1 MEVVLNL
8 LVIGFV
14 ALIAYWWANQGLF
27 SAVLH
32 CVCVIAAGTLAFA
45 TWEPVAGIFLGIKSM
60 TPYAYGIGLMLPF
73 GVYLL
78 VLRVLADKLA
88 PDNLNFPH
96 WANLGVGGAVGLV
109 AAVLTV
115 GLSIIG
121 IGHTHAAREVLG
133 VGGASRANNTR
144 GQPDLS
150 RASLW
155 VPVHKIADGFFATL
169 STGAM
174 APTLSKPSLASEHP
188 LLAEQ
193 ALGLFRD
200 TYTKN
205 GRLARTVA
213 APGSIRLDKA
223 LLVSNFTVP
232 GTTVSGPAYVVDL
245 HFEPGATTEGQ
256 GFAISASQLRLV
268 GSKVRGTSGAGSG
281 IAYPLAWSQP
291 SAGGGRGVF
300 QFDDVTHYVSA
311 PAGTTQLD
319 ATFVF
324 PADRFGQGEPPKF
337 LHAMGLRLPFP
348 AITAESNMQDGIAA
362 LLGGG
367 TAAAGTVPTGLAQ
380 INPDDL
386 RLNDSIQPANADL
399 NNLGAMEVKDT
410 NYLFEGSGEYEQGGF
425 RGNKG
430 VVVKG
435 IWAPPNTRVVRLNIS
450 RGGSSSIDLWNDRS
464 KVRETAGEDAVL
476 ALVDDLGRS
485 YYPIGYIHAI
495 AGGNRM
501 AVVKLGR
508 DGAFYKISAFPFLAS
523 SGADQLYAIF
533 TPAVD
538 RKIVAVKLGNEWI
551 AAANLAVPALK

>member
-1 MEVVLNL
+1 
-8 LVIGFV
+8 
-14 ALIAYWWANQGLF
+14 
-27 SAVLH
+27 
-32 CVCVIAAGTLAFA
+32 
-45 TWEPVAGIFLGIKSM
+45 
-60 TPYAYGIGLMLPF
+60 
-73 GVYLL
+73 
-78 VLRVLADKLA
+78 
-88 PDNLNFPH
+88 
-96 WANLGVGGAVGLV
+96 
-109 AAVLTV
+109 
-115 GLSIIG
+115 
-121 IGHTHAAREVLG
+121 
-133 VGGASRANNTR
+133 
-144 GQPDLS
+144 
-150 RASLW
+150 
-155 VPVHKIADGFFATL
+155 
-169 STGAM
+169 
-174 APTLSKPSLASEHP
+174 
-188 LLAEQ
+188 
-193 ALGLFRD
+193 
-200 TYTKN
+200 
-205 GRLARTVA
+205 
-213 APGSIRLDKA
+213 
-223 LLVSNFTVP
+223 
-232 GTTVSGPAYVVDL
+232 
-245 HFEPGATTEGQ
+245 
-256 GFAISASQLRLV
+256 
-268 GSKVRGTSGAGSG
+268 
-281 IAYPLAWSQP
+281 
-291 SAGGGRGVF
+291 
-300 QFDDVTHYVSA
+300 
-311 PAGTTQLD
+311 
-319 ATFVF
+319 
-324 PADRFGQGEPPKF
+324 
-337 LHAMGLRLPFP
+337 MGLRLPFP

-508 DGAFYKISAFPFLAS
+508 DGAYYKISAFPFLAS